1 MLSCCTQYCLKH
13 DVLSSKIEIDWV
25 FNHNIV
31 FIVVLLLTGLQSRVL
46 VESLRELLWSWW
58 RNTHEPVTVAS
69 TRLENSLDGSKFLVV
84 LIWRLLGSRKPE
96 WRVIFKFVRWGT
108 CIMSFGIALSTSLF
122 RSVLP
127 PIIDLTHCT
136 ETKQLRP
143 LNNRQCRF
151 DNGFNVVQNRR
162 PCSLSGGTSNG
173 TTPSSH
179 RTFSSSGR
187 RPVPKNN
194 PIFPVRPGLIRPPG
208 LTGPRLR
215 LTSACQSGCLQS
227 TVVAFPS

>member
-1 MLSCCTQYCLKH
+1 MPIHTMIHANSCMRGENPCAEPKQYWYVGRALRRPGESGARAHAAARGSSVSVRKWSTNLS
-13 DVLSSKIEIDWV
+13 
-25 FNHNIV
+25 
-31 FIVVLLLTGLQSRVL
+31 
-46 VESLRELLWSWW
+46 
-58 RNTHEPVTVAS
+58 
-69 TRLENSLDGSKFLVV
+69 RLCKCSNEQ
-84 LIWRLLGSRKPE
+84 R
-96 WRVIFKFVRWGT
+96 
-108 CIMSFGIALSTSLF
+108 MIALSTSLF
-122 RSVLP
+122 RSP
-127 PIIDLTHCT
+127 ADNLTHCT

-143 LNNRQCRF
+143 LNNRKCRF